1 MKIYENILQTLLST
15 IETLWEKDA
24 LIIGLIFMVIL
35 VEISSIFIK
44 RSVKKRIFRVQRDMS
59 TDIENPEY
67 YLEYYRK

>member
-1 MKIYENILQTLLST
+1 MKTYENILQTLFST
-15 IETLWEKDA
+15 IEKLWEKDA
-24 LIIGLIFMVIL
+24 LIIGLLFMVIL

>member
-1 MKIYENILQTLLST
+1 MKTYDNILQTLLST

-24 LIIGLIFMVIL
+24 LIICLISGVIL
-35 VEISSIFIK
+35 IEIIAIFIK